1 MQKLFQGMVKT
12 DYQDVLRTIG
22 HYIDEH
28 GFTHVRLIE
37 TEDGLILQGK
47 VSTGG
52 ARGEQKTETYLLTVQ
67 DVRELMREAYTR
79 RGTKL

>member
-1 MQKLFQGMVKT
+1 MQKLFQGMLKT

-22 HYIDEH
+22 HYIDEQ
-28 GFTHVRLIE
+28 GFTDIRLIE

-47 VSTGG
+47 TSTGG
-52 ARGEQKTETYLLTVQ
+52 ARGDKKAVTYLLTVQ
-67 DVRELMREAYTR
+67 DVRDLMREAYTR

>member
-1 MQKLFQGMVKT
+1 MQKLFQGMVNT

-47 VSTGG
+47 VSTGS

-67 DVRELMREAYTR
+67 DVRDLMREAYTR